1 MKADRDSLEARAQ
14 RRVRRKMGFF
24 IHAFIFLAVNLG
36 LFAMSQL
43 TGHPRATHFP
53 LMGWALG
60 LAIHGVV
67 TLISLQADGLRLRML
82 DQEVQAL
89 RRAEGR

>member
-24 IHAFIFLAVNLG
+24 IHAFVFLAVNLG
-36 LFAMSQL
+36 LFAMSL
-43 TGHPRATHFP
+43 LSGHPRAAHLP

-60 LAIHGVV
+60 LGVHGVV
-67 TLISLQADGLRLRML
+67 TLMGLQTDGLRRRML
-82 DQEVQAL
+82 EREMQVLQ
-89 RRAEGR
+89 RAEGR

>member
-1 MKADRDSLEARAQ
+1 
-14 RRVRRKMGFF
+14 
-24 IHAFIFLAVNLG
+24 
-36 LFAMSQL
+36 MSQL

-67 TLISLQADGLRLRML
+67 TLMSLQADGLRRRML